1 MVARRDALIAAT
13 IVVLTFSFTSGL
25 KPTSFNNFVWLAD
38 AWLHGHLYL
47 PHFPGAYID
56 AMPYHG
62 RAWVVEAPTPA
73 ILLVPFVAIW
83 GLQTNQTMLGIALAG
98 LATYG
103 VWRTAEYLGLDFR
116 ARLLCAAFLAF
127 GTSLGYC
134 ATDGGVW
141 FTAHLGA
148 VSFTSLALA
157 ELYGE
162 GRPWLIAIWA
172 SLAAFSRY
180 PLLLALPGY
189 AALLYARSR
198 RFNLLTGY
206 VAALVPVAIAS
217 IIFNYARW
225 GTLQDIGFPLWY
237 KMMDIRAR
245 SGLAAFDIHYLP
257 MQLTAYFITGPTLS
271 STFPWVRPDKF
282 GLALTWM
289 SPALIV
295 AFFARR
301 PRWDVAIYWIL
312 AIVTAGPALL
322 YYDLGGVQLG
332 MRHALDFIPFL
343 LVLMMLALRE
353 GRAHR
358 LFIWLA
364 SYSIVFSL
372 YELIVLTRFSASVS
386 PHR

>member
-1 MVARRDALIAAT
+1 MRRDAIIVALVVTIA
-13 IVVLTFSFTSGL
+13 FSLTSGL

-38 AWLHGHLYL
+38 AWLHGHLFL
-47 PHFPGAYID
+47 PHFPGNYID

-83 GLQTNQTMLGIALAG
+83 GLQTNQTMLGIAFAG
-98 LATYG
+98 VAAYG
-103 VWRTAEYLGLDFR
+103 VWRTAECLGLNIR
-116 ARLLCAAFLAF
+116 LRLLCSAFLTF
-127 GTSLGYC
+127 GTALGYC

-141 FTAHLGA
+141 FVAHLGA
-148 VSFTSLALA
+148 VSFTFLALA

-172 SLAAFSRY
+172 SFAAFSRY
-180 PLLLALPGY
+180 PLLLALPAY
-189 AALLYARSR
+189 AALLYVRTRRIDVFARYA
-198 RFNLLTGY
+198 T
-206 VAALVPVAIAS
+206 ALVPVAIAS
-217 IIFNYARW
+217 MIYNYARW
-225 GTLQDIGFPLWY
+225 GTLQDVGFSLWY
-237 KMMDIRAR
+237 KIMDVRAQ
-245 SGLAAFDIHYLP
+245 SGLGAFDVHHLP
-257 MQLTAYFITGPTLS
+257 MQLTAYFITGPNLLP
-271 STFPWVRPDKF
+271 TFPWVRADKF

-289 SPALIV
+289 SPALVV

-301 PRWDVAIYWIL
+301 PHAEVLLFWIL

-343 LVLMMLALRE
+343 LILIMLALRE
-353 GRAHR
+353 GRATR
-358 LFIWLA
+358 LFTILA

-372 YELIVLTRFSASVS
+372 YELIVFTRFSD
-386 PHR
+386 